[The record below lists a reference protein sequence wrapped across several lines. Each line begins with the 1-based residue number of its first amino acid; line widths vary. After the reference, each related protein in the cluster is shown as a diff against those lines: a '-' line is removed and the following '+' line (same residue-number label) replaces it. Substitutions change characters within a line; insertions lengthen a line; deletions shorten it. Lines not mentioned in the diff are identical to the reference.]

1 MPPLLSR
8 IVSLSN
14 IVIHEKYVNKK
25 KENHRDSAIF
35 TPQKCILQSIKKS
48 ALFTKADFH

>member
-8 IVSLSN
+8 TVSLSN

-25 KENHRDSAIF
+25 KENHRDSAFSQRKIYF
-35 TPQKCILQSIKKS
+35 TTHKKIRPLYKGGFS
-48 ALFTKADFH
+48 